1 MRLRYARRIYLYKY
15 NLYLDFGWIVPDF
28 TYCVSQA
35 VTTTSQMLVARKM
48 APFIQKVTLWTAQHI
63 LHNLHYKVLDWER
76 TLLAVD
82 PWNAAALHKLA
93 EQILAGVTHKY
104 GNVGFGMVISERLQ
118 AIYDEL
124 VGADASFAKVKKRS
138 EKLAKKA
145 RRAAANSTSP
155 DFPWDH
161 TVPSMWV
168 VPPQPAAAETG
179 ANVPRKP
186 KEVSAPRVLQQNYV
200 TVTHLLCR
208 DK

>member
-1 MRLRYARRIYLYKY
+1 
-15 NLYLDFGWIVPDF
+15 
-28 TYCVSQA
+28 
-35 VTTTSQMLVARKM
+35 MLVARKM
-48 APFIQKVTLWTAQHI
+48 APFIQKVMLWTAQHI

-76 TLLAVD
+76 ALLAVD

-145 RRAAANSTSP
+145 RRAAANPTSP
-155 DFPWDH
+155 DFPWDY

-168 VPPQPAAAETG
+168 VPTQPAAAETG

-186 KEVSAPRVLQQNYV
+186 KDVSGSGHIKTIVSNAPNAQQQVTMPTAKQAYV
-200 TVTHLLCR
+200 GPKVAHR
-208 DK
+208 KRG